1 MNFARVKGTVV
12 STKKLECFAGEKLL
26 VLQPVDEKGKEVGN
40 ELIATDITRAGVG
53 DLVFY
58 ETGREAAIALE
69 NTFNVSDA
77 TVMAIVDAVY
87 REGKK

>member
-12 STKKLECFAGEKLL
+12 STVKLECFAGEKLL
-26 VLQPVDEKGKEVGN
+26 VLQPVDEKGKEVGQ
-40 ELIATDITRAGVG
+40 ELVATDITRAGVG

-77 TVMAIVDAVY
+77 TVMAIVDSVH